1 MAKAQIDVEMRPAT
15 PADAAAVSDLET
27 VRHPDDPADP
37 AMVRFW
43 WTTMSAGEVYERQI
57 AERDGTAI
65 AYVMARHRPWTDGAE
80 RFGTTRILLH
90 PNLWSE
96 EGYLRLVDIAES
108 WLRDQGA
115 DIAVIRVRAN
125 FTDEIRVLQARAY
138 SEVRRGRQWE
148 LDLVANRARLLAA
161 AELSRKRMEEQGV
174 RLLTLDQDHDP
185 DRLAKLHEISVEAEQ
200 DIPTTVPAPRMPY
213 DEWHRLWFSN
223 PGISAD
229 HMWIAREGDAIVG
242 LSAIEYPPIRGCR
255 WTAFTGTARS
265 VRGRGIA
272 RALKY
277 ETVAQ
282 AIALGVDRIRTENDG
297 ENAPILHINAEMGY
311 GPIDPILE
319 LHRPLAP

>member
-1 MAKAQIDVEMRPAT
+1 MRPAT
-15 PADAAAVSDLET
+15 PADSASVSDLET

-43 WTTMSAGEVYERQI
+43 WTTMAAGEVHVRYM
-57 AERDGTAI
+57 AERDDAAI
-65 AYVMARHRPWTDGAE
+65 AYVMARHRPWAEVAE

-90 PNLWSE
+90 PKLWNDE
-96 EGYLRLVDIAES
+96 RYGHLADTAES

-115 DIAVIRVRAN
+115 GIAVIRVRAN
-125 FTDEIRVLQARAY
+125 FTEEIRVLLARGY

-161 AELSRKRMEEQGV
+161 AKLSRKRMEEEGV
-174 RLLTLDQDHDP
+174 RLLTLDQDDDP
-185 DRLAKLHEISVEAEQ
+185 DRLVKLYEMSVEAEQ

-229 HMWIAREGDAIVG
+229 HVWIAREGEAIVG
-242 LSAIEYPPIRGCR
+242 LSAIEYPPTRGCR

-265 VRGRGIA
+265 ARGRGIA

-282 AIALGVDRIRTENDG
+282 AIALGADRIRTENDG
-297 ENAPILHINAEMGY
+297 ENTPILHINAEMGY
-311 GPIDPILE
+311 APIDPVIE

>member
-1 MAKAQIDVEMRPAT
+1 MANAQIDLEMRPST
-15 PADAAAVSDLET
+15 PADAASVSDLET

-43 WTTMSAGEVYERQI
+43 WTTMPAGEVYMRQM
-57 AERDGTAI
+57 AEHDGAAI

-90 PNLWSE
+90 PKLWSH
-96 EGYLRLVDIAES
+96 EGYGHLVDIAES

-115 DIAVIRVRAN
+115 GIAVIRVTAN
-125 FTDEIRVLQARAY
+125 FTDEIRVLQARGY
-138 SEVRRGRQWE
+138 GEVRRGRRWE
-148 LDLVANRARLLAA
+148 LDLSANRARLLAA
-161 AELSRKRMEEQGV
+161 RGQSRKRMEAQGV
-174 RLLTLDQDHDP
+174 SLLTLDRDDDP
-185 DRLAKLHEISVEAEQ
+185 DRLAKLYAISVEAEQ
-200 DIPTTVPAPRMPY
+200 DIPTTVPAPHMPY

-229 HMWIAREGDAIVG
+229 HMWIAREDEAIVG
-242 LSAIEYPPIRGCR
+242 LSAIEYPPTRGCR

-272 RALKY
+272 RALKH

-282 AIALGVDRIRTENDG
+282 AIALGVDRTRTENDG
-297 ENAPILHINAEMGY
+297 ENDPILHINAEMGY
-311 GPIDPILE
+311 VPIDPILE